1 MASKKNS
8 LHSEWLEM
16 HSLTFLMNFSKSNV
30 LKIILKLQVAQE
42 QKTNR
47 PLLEWSR
54 DVVNHFWHCADISK
68 TKEEFVVS
76 FWFKKKTFSA
86 SRRSWPMQIW
96 EYML

>member
-1 MASKKNS
+1 MVQQEATQSKIEMASKKTF
-8 LHSEWLEM
+8 LYGEWLEM
-16 HSLTFLMNFSKSNV
+16 HSLSFWMNFSKSSI

-68 TKEEFVVS
+68 T
-76 FWFKKKTFSA
+76 T
-86 SRRSWPMQIW
+86 
-96 EYML
+96 